1 MRMPTGSTALQTRV
15 GRSHDPRLDNPDA
28 WQCMNSAPG
37 TVICTPGASNN
48 ETSRAAPRSSRHR
61 RSLQKIRLSK
71 LGGAPIHLFGAHENV
86 SDPRGELSRNSSN
99 LAHAARQYL
108 ADNAT

>member
-1 MRMPTGSTALQTRV
+1 
-15 GRSHDPRLDNPDA
+15 
-28 WQCMNSAPG
+28 
-37 TVICTPGASNN
+37 
-48 ETSRAAPRSSRHR
+48 
-61 RSLQKIRLSK
+61 